1 MLTTT
6 STERITMRVAATDI
20 VAEGVLEV
28 VFETDGAGELPPWE
42 PGAHIDVRL
51 PSGLSRQYS
60 LCGDPAD
67 RWSYTIAV
75 LREDA
80 GRGGS
85 TELHDV
91 ARPDV
96 KFEIRPPRNDFPLVD
111 ASSYLFVAG
120 GIGITPIVPMIAHAI
135 SSGATWSL
143 VYGGRRADTMAYREK
158 LLSHG
163 RGVDLWIEQDR
174 GYPDL
179 DSILAQVPA
188 STVVYTCGPS
198 ALIDAVRNKV
208 GQFDHLGELHFERF
222 SASGPIDG
230 TGDAFE
236 IELKRSGVT
245 IEVAEGTSVLDEV
258 RKVVPDHP
266 FSCEEGYCG
275 ECEVKVLGGTPDHR
289 DDYLTADEQESGEV
303 MMICV
308 SRCLGKRLILDL

>member
-6 STERITMRVAATDI
+6 KTDRITVRVAATES
-20 VAEGVLEV
+20 VADGVVEV
-28 VFETDGAGELPPWE
+28 IFTAERAGELPPWE
-42 PGAHIDVRL
+42 PGAHIDVAL

-67 RWSYTIAV
+67 RTSYTIAV
-75 LREDA
+75 LRDEN

-85 TELHDV
+85 TELHET
-91 ARPDV
+91 ARTDAT
-96 KFEIRPPRNDFPLVD
+96 FEIRPPRNDFPLVD
-111 ASSYLFVAG
+111 AQSYLFVAG
-120 GIGITPIVPMIAHAI
+120 GIGITPIVPMIAQAA
-135 SSGATWSL
+135 SAGARWSL
-143 VYGGRRADTMAYREK
+143 VYGGRGADTMAYREK
-158 LLSHG
+158 LLSYG
-163 RGVDLWIEQDR
+163 DSVDLWIEQER

-179 DSILAQVPA
+179 DSILAAAPKA
-188 STVVYTCGPS
+188 TVIYTCGPS
-198 ALIDAVRNKV
+198 ALIDAVRDKV
-208 GQFDHLGELHFERF
+208 NQFDHLGDLHFERF
-222 SASGPIDG
+222 AASGPIDT
-230 TGDAFE
+230 TGAAFE
-236 IELKRSGVT
+236 IELTQSGVT